1 MSLPFF
7 AAIDPLFLIFP
18 EKVAIILAE
27 KLHPHTLDVADIQK
41 ALHGLSAEERAA
53 VARRVQVF
61 GSYAKATEE
70 ALKGMSAKPARAS

>member
-27 KLHPHTLDVADIQK
+27 KLHPHTLAVADIQK
-41 ALHGLSAEERAA
+41 AMQDLSAEERAA
-53 VARRVQVF
+53 VARRIQVF
-61 GSYAKATEE
+61 GAYAKATEE
-70 ALKGMSAKPARAS
+70 ALRGISAKAGR